1 MFKQLFKNNE
11 DKAEMSFF
19 DHLEELRWHI
29 IRSLFAILIGFVV
42 IFVKIGWVYDRVIMG
57 PAHPDFIT
65 YRWLCKIGH
74 LLHLGNS
81 LCMEEIKLKLQST
94 ELSGQFML
102 SLTTSFIGGF
112 IIAFPYIFWEFWRF
126 VKPALKPSER
136 KYTRGII
143 FWVSLLFFLG
153 VLFGYYLITPYTV
166 NFFANYSVSDSIEN
180 RFLIQNYLDIITQL
194 VLGTGLVFQLPVV
207 VFFLSKVGL
216 LTPSFMKNYRRHAIV
231 VILVVAAVITP
242 PDVASQLIV
251 SLPLLLLYE
260 ISIFICA
267 KVNKQREKDEAKEW
281 M

>member
-207 VFFLSKVGL
+207 VFFLSKVGI